1 VRTGRARL
9 KVNGGRMLGQGG
21 FLPGSNPHL
30 TPAVI
35 NCRDYVHPYNNVLH
49 HFRPALFSV
58 QKVLYTHAIQI
69 LTTSLIITTGSRHC
83 IKTKEIGLG

>member
-1 VRTGRARL
+1 MRTGRARL
-9 KVNGGRMLGQGG
+9 KVNGGRMLGQG
-21 FLPGSNPHL
+21 GSNPHL

-35 NCRDYVHPYNNVLH
+35 NCRDYVHPYNNNNNVLH

-83 IKTKEIGLG
+83 IKTKEMGLG